1 MAFCA
6 GCGRE
11 LTDDARFCTKCGR
24 QTVSSGADSSALVS
38 GVDKERSR
46 TVKTIIALLT
56 VLVLMGG
63 TVFAYWV
70 VPLIMTA
77 PAQPSLESAD
87 TWCEEAVRNSW
98 KWQSANKW
106 CSDNLLSMG
115 SGGPCKTLFAA
126 SYLQGMCLDKGLPP
140 AICIAA
146 SCKDFAK
153 AANAPGPVGPVG
165 PTGPGEN
172 M

>member
-11 LTDDARFCTKCGR
+11 LKDDARFCTKCGR

-46 TVKTIIALLT
+46 TGKTITALLT

-63 TVFAYWV
+63 TVIAYFV
-70 VPLIMTA
+70 VPAFMTA
-77 PAQPSLESAD
+77 PFPPSLESTN

-106 CSDNLLSMG
+106 CSEHLLSMG
-115 SGGPCKTLFAA
+115 QGGPCENVVAAGVVQGFCIDAGLDPVNCLAKCAENKPLF
-126 SYLQGMCLDKGLPP
+126 
-140 AICIAA
+140 
-146 SCKDFAK
+146 
-153 AANAPGPVGPVG
+153 
-165 PTGPGEN
+165 
-172 M
+172 